1 VFGEAEFWFAS
12 VKIVAIVGLL
22 VGGLVVI
29 FFGVGPA
36 GGTATFANLF
46 SVDAPG
52 TAGGFPPFGVVGL
65 LFAIQIAVFSYQG
78 AELVGMTAVETRDR
92 ERTIPKAIN
101 SVPLRI
107 ILFYVGSLA
116 VLMSV
121 IPWTSFNSDDS
132 PFVQALAQIG
142 VPVKRGRQG
151 RAVWQHAGGGADGRS
166 SENGRSVHRG
176 SSRSLA
182 HTQGLDE
189 HAHRLEVR
197 ADPPVQA
204 SRPRGVPVRD
214 PRPSRRL

>member
-1 VFGEAEFWFAS
+1 MATLTAATTRPASSEPGCRCSPVRTASPARTSSPYARTAS
-12 VKIVAIVGLL
+12 VKIVAIVGFL

-52 TAGGFPPFGVVGL
+52 TAGGSPPFGVVGL

-142 VPVKRGRQG
+142 VRQTEQQDHPRG
-151 RAVWQHAGGGADGRS
+151 A
-166 SENGRSVHRG
+166 
-176 SSRSLA
+176 SRSLE
-182 HTQGLDE
+182 GLRRSNLT
-189 HAHRLEVR
+189 HRL
-197 ADPPVQA
+197 ALPP
-204 SRPRGVPVRD
+204 SMSWR
-214 PRPSRRL
+214 